1 MSRLDWSDTNCVM
14 NHSRSISDLAT
25 VANRIAKGDVSKT
38 EDLAWSLI
46 VMARD
51 LLDGTNPT
59 QSALQYV
66 VEQLSAKIVP
76 PMSSDEAAAL
86 LVDILFPSTA
96 R

>member
-1 MSRLDWSDTNCVM
+1 M